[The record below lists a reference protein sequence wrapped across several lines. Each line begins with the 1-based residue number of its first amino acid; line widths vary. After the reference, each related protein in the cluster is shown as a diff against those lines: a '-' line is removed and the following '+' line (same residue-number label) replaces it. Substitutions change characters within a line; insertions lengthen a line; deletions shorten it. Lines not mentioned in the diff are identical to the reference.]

1 MKNSTAVFP
10 NIDYKY
16 WLSQYDW
23 SIVSSIRGMVTL
35 MRNQGCI
42 STSITAE
49 NITGEIK
56 LEIQNY
62 LVSKN
67 TSSLKNIC
75 ALIQTWGGQSTR
87 QYSPTIYNS
96 WGINSY
102 EAFYTHFV
110 ELIISNMP
118 EEAYS
123 YLINNRKTRK
133 IKGLSFSFIPKHIC
147 FWTGKG
153 DRTNG
158 TPILDDVIS
167 KLVYSEESS
176 SKVNYSAFLTD
187 FESFAHSKG
196 MKSSEVEMA
205 LFAFSG
211 YYWGT
216 GNTATKSFNPQ
227 IDNKSKD
234 FEQANLIA
242 ERYLVNLKSK
252 RNRHR

>member
-1 MKNSTAVFP
+1 MKNSIAVFP
-10 NIDYKY
+10 NIDYQY

-42 STSITAE
+42 SSEIRAE
-49 NITGEIK
+49 NISSEIK
-56 LEIQNY
+56 LEIQDY
-62 LVSKN
+62 LVGKN

-87 QYSPTIYNS
+87 QYSPAIYNS
-96 WGINSY
+96 WEINSY
-102 EAFYTHFV
+102 EAFYKHFV
-110 ELIISNMP
+110 ELIISNKP

-133 IKGLSFSFIPKHIC
+133 IKGLSYSFIPKHIC

-153 DRTNG
+153 DRANG

-167 KLVYSEESS
+167 KLVYAEKNS
-176 SKVNYSAFLTD
+176 SKVNYSTFLTD
-187 FESFAHSKG
+187 FDSFAKEKG
-196 MKSSEVEMA
+196 LKSSEIEMA

-216 GNTATKSFNPQ
+216 GKTATKLFNSH
-227 IDNKSKD
+227 IDMNSKD
-234 FEQANLIA
+234 YEQACLIA
-242 ERYLVNLKSK
+242 EHYSENNTKK
-252 RNRHR
+252 KKQ